1 MEFVRLEPPPQLA
14 DSVKAVWTA
23 RGTKEEFAA
32 PDPIVPDGCVE
43 IIFNAGDPFMNAET
57 CATQPRA
64 LLAGQMTKP
73 VVALPTGGVDLI
85 GVRFHTS
92 RAGAALRVPMWQ
104 LQDALIDAADVN
116 RGIGRIG
123 DEVANLP
130 AAERVSYVTAELT
143 HRLHDVDQDGLGGV
157 EQALAIIG
165 RRRGNVSIDALAR
178 AIGVSRRHLERRFRD
193 EVGLRVKQVARIARV
208 HAVLALLERQ
218 SALGGAEIAAECGF
232 SDQAHLIRECRA
244 LTGQTPVALSA
255 PERSLSGLM
264 REAI

>member
-1 MEFVRLEPPPQLA
+1 MDFVFLEPPPQLA
-14 DSVKAVWTA
+14 DSVKVIWTA
-23 RGTKEEFAA
+23 RGSRADFASA
-32 PDPIVPDGCVE
+32 DPIVPDGCVE
-43 IIFNAGDPFMNAET
+43 IVFNSGDPFVNADT
-57 CATQPRA
+57 GTAQPRA

-73 VVALPTGGVDLI
+73 VVALPTGDVDLI

-92 RAGAALRVPMWQ
+92 RAGAALRVAMWQ

-143 HRLHDVDQDGLGGV
+143 QRLHDVDEDGLGGV

-178 AIGVSRRHLERRFRD
+178 SLGVSRRHLERRFRD

-208 HAVLALLERQ
+208 HAVLALLERR
-218 SALGGAEIAAECGF
+218 SGLGGAAIAAECGF
-232 SDQAHLIRECRA
+232 SDQAHLIRECKA
-244 LTGQTPVALSA
+244 LTGRTPAAITA
-255 PERSLSGLM
+255 PRSSLSGLM
-264 REAI
+264 RGAA